1 MPVDD
6 IRVHSLAS
14 VSVVV
19 VVVHLVDVVR
29 VNAGQVLLFSNT
41 SHVRITFFIQR
52 WQLLLLLYPDDVLLF
67 FALLGRL
74 QGVDHLILLD
84 QDHQG
89 VLAHSLERAGNS
101 QTQVSRVVSATK
113 DLVLGGGGVTLASA

>member
-1 MPVDD
+1 VPVDD

-29 VNAGQVLLFSNT
+29 VDAGQVLLVTTPHMSE
-41 SHVRITFFIQR
+41 SLSFIHSMMPSQ
-52 WQLLLLLYPDDVLLF
+52 LLYPDDVLLF
-67 FALLGRL
+67 FALLGGL

-89 VLAHSLERAGNS
+89 VLTHSLERAGNL
-101 QTQVSRVVSATK
+101 QTKVVSSPPK
-113 DLVLGGGGVTLASA
+113 NWVVLVVVVGELRWR

>member
-52 WQLLLLLYPDDVLLF
+52 WQLL
-67 FALLGRL
+67 
-74 QGVDHLILLD
+74 
-84 QDHQG
+84 
-89 VLAHSLERAGNS
+89 
-101 QTQVSRVVSATK
+101 
-113 DLVLGGGGVTLASA
+113 